1 MLHEPLVSGE
11 VGFFHLLIKQFGW
24 MVFVLKRNS
33 KVEMCMLSIWINTP
47 DYTQILCNKLY
58 TVLFHFLNF
67 SLFAFSILIS
77 NF

>member
-1 MLHEPLVSGE
+1 MLYEPLVSGE

-47 DYTQILCNKLY
+47 DYTQILCNKL
-58 TVLFHFLNF
+58 
-67 SLFAFSILIS
+67 
-77 NF
+77 